1 MTAQPQPD
9 VPTRE
14 PPWFRPGLA
23 TLLAR
28 EPRFAAIT
36 AAAGP
41 LPWYARGAGF
51 PGLVRT
57 ICGQQVS
64 HAAAVAIW
72 RRVAAIPGALEPAV
86 IVGLDDATLCG
97 TGGLTRARAGHARAA
112 ARAVLD
118 GSLDFARLARRPDG
132 EAVRELVALPGI
144 GPWTAEVF
152 LVLCEGRADVVPAGD
167 VAIQAG
173 AAHALGLGARPDSKG
188 LRALAEAW
196 RPWRGVAARLL
207 WHHWLFV
214 TNRPVLD
221 AE

>member
-1 MTAQPQPD
+1 MPP
-9 VPTRE
+9 VE
-14 PPWFRPGLA
+14 PAWFRLGV
-23 TLLAR
+23 AR
-28 EPRFAAIT
+28 LVAAEPRFAAIE
-36 AAAGP
+36 ASGAGP
-41 LPWYARGAGF
+41 LPWYGRGAGL

-64 HAAAVAIW
+64 HAAAMAIW
-72 RRVAAIPGALEPAV
+72 RRVCAIPGALDPAR
-86 IVGLDDATLCG
+86 IVGLDDDTLCG
-97 TGGLTRARAGHARAA
+97 TGGLTRARAAHARAA
-112 ARAVLD
+112 ARAVL
-118 GSLDFARLARRPDG
+118 GGQLDFTRLARLPDD

-152 LVLCEGRADVVPAGD
+152 LVLCEGRADVMPAGD

-173 AAHALGLGARPDSKG
+173 AAHSLGLATRPDARA

-196 RPWRGVAARLL
+196 QPWRGVAARLL

-214 TNRPVLD
+214 TKRPVLD